1 MFVSNSMF
9 VLQVC
14 FTLTIDP
21 DPDRYPHG
29 WAVRVRVSGHGY
41 LTTTFW
47 VFTLSPL
54 MRRSM

>member
-1 MFVSNSMF
+1 MF

-41 LTTTFW
+41 LTTTFCT
-47 VFTLSPL
+47 FTSLL
-54 MRRSM
+54 LTKRSM

>member
-1 MFVSNSMF
+1 MF

-21 DPDRYPHG
+21 DPDLLLNQ
-29 WAVRVRVSGHGY
+29 VRVWVSGLGQYY

-47 VFTLSPL
+47 VLMLLPL
-54 MRRSM
+54 TRRSM

>member
-1 MFVSNSMF
+1 MF

-54 MRRSM
+54 MRRMT